1 MIYMAYSITP
11 DICSDKKH
19 VFTSFRKAI
28 LIIPILLTA
37 MLANVQAQTSSTDTT
52 FKPSGKLW
60 GLAFGDY
67 YYKAHEDILN
77 RGGANQYTN
86 IEKGRNAFQFRRI
99 LLGYSY
105 DITKQFTAEFVVAA
119 EDNLANKQ
127 GVLSGDLLSN
137 NKLSFYVRLANLR
150 WKNIWKNTDLVVG
163 QLTTPAF
170 SHSSDAFWSY
180 RAVERTI
187 TDIRRTPSFDL
198 GAALQ
203 GSFDNDK
210 KYGYNLMVGNGTSA
224 RPENDRFKA
233 FSGDVY
239 AKFLDKK
246 LMIDLYADY
255 QRLNWT
261 PGFHHARNMTK
272 LFAGYTTPALTVGV
286 EAFLNHGKNDV
297 IGHTETAADT
307 ISVNA
312 FGISTFARGPI
323 VQGKLGFF
331 ARLDKFNPDEDY
343 NDSNYIRDE
352 GLTSAYE
359 PNNKETLI
367 IAGLDFTPA
376 KNIHFMPNLWY
387 NSYTSQRDDVLG
399 RAKKDHDLVYRV
411 TFAYSFGK

>member
-1 MIYMAYSITP
+1 MINMVNSIRT
-11 DICSDKKH
+11 DICGNKEN
-19 VFTSFRKAI
+19 VFTHLRKTI
-28 LIIPILLTA
+28 LLIPILITM
-37 MLANVQAQTSSTDTT
+37 MLANVQAQTAPVDTT
-52 FKPSGKLW
+52 FKPSGKVW

-67 YYKAHEDILN
+67 YYKAHTDILN

-105 DITKQFTAEFVVAA
+105 DLTKNFTAEFVVAA
-119 EDNLANKQ
+119 EDNIANNQ

-137 NKLSFYVRLANLR
+137 NKLGFYVRLANLR
-150 WKNIWKNTDLVVG
+150 WKNIWKNTDLVIG

-170 SHSSDAFWSY
+170 SHSSDAYWGY
-180 RAVERTI
+180 RSVERTI
-187 TDIRRTPSFDL
+187 VDIRRTPSFDL

-203 GSFDNDK
+203 GTFDTDK
-210 KYGYNLMVGNGTSA
+210 NYGYNLMVGNGTSA

-233 FSGDVY
+233 FSGDIY

-261 PGFHHARNMTK
+261 PTFHHARNMAK
-272 LFAGYTTPALTVGV
+272 IFAGYSTPALTVGV

-297 IGHTETAADT
+297 IGHTASTTDT
-307 ISVNA
+307 LSANA

-323 VQGKLGFF
+323 VKGKVGFF
-331 ARLDKFNPDEDY
+331 ARIDKFNPDEDY
-343 NDSNYIRDE
+343 NDTNYIRDE

-376 KNIHFMPNLWY
+376 KNIHFMPNVWY
-387 NSYTSQRDDVLG
+387 NSYTSQRNDVQGLA
-399 RAKKDHDLVYRV
+399 RKDHDLVYRV
-411 TFAYSFGK
+411 TFAYAFGR